1 MSETKET
8 TTALDRIRGW
18 REEYRLG
25 LSPSPLEDV
34 TQLGAQL
41 DLTHAHPSGI
51 AQLFAS
57 GHVTLDSL
65 FRDNGMLR
73 AAGRRVE
80 RVLDDQETKNRISG
94 VGELSMVVGVALW
107 KGNQMPVLMYPVE
120 VRKEG
125 RTVEDGTV
133 IAFTGRVRLNAAF
146 VAAMRENNVVL
157 DESKLFDG
165 SNYESGTPE
174 TSAVFSTITARAST
188 VFPDFE
194 IERHIILGC
203 FMDPSSQMLVESQ
216 QIIDE
221 LAQGPTGN
229 TVLDALAGDKPA
241 MESLEGTQIPP
252 YSPFDADPH
261 GEYEIGDVDNTVRY
275 AAQLAADGHSVF
287 VDSAACNNTA
297 EQSAAIASRCVMA
310 GHSVLYVPCVT
321 DQKRRFMQT
330 IAANEMSG
338 QLLDIADDGVNA
350 AIDRQL
356 ITAVGFQSGVAT
368 SRFDQIAD
376 ELVGVRS
383 RLARYL
389 GDLHGV
395 NQEWGVSAYQTI
407 QNLAQIAVL
416 PTHPTTH
423 VRLDKKAAHS
433 IADKMEEWAQKLYR
447 AGELGE
453 YTIGEQD
460 TAWYKASLYSED
472 EAVSAYQRVVELLR
486 KVLPATREQVASTV
500 QTCGFPIPTTAQEWG
515 RQVMVL
521 KNLRRVLDVFQP
533 EIFER
538 DIDSMIEATK
548 PKAQRKAEGSSMGFW
563 DRRRHI
569 KEAKA
574 MLRVGAQVENLHE
587 ALLVVAKQAEQWH
600 MFVPHGGW
608 PVLPAKLDDIIDTQD
623 RLSNDMTSLDM
634 VLATTPQGG
643 NLENVDFNQVEE
655 RLKALYD
662 DKQALDTLPERAR
675 LEREFHSAGLDE
687 LVADLNNRGV
697 PNEAVGGE
705 LQLAWWTTA
714 FEDIVKSSAIISN
727 QDGSAL
733 QEAADRFTQVDVEHV
748 RSVGPMISRESVR
761 RLCDMLFSRTQEANL
776 LHTMLAGS
784 RNVPLNRLR
793 REHPQ
798 ILSAAKPILVATP
811 ATLAAV
817 TDVAPLADVVIIDAA
832 AHIPSIELL
841 SIISR
846 AKQVVV
852 VAHRQTVTSDG
863 MRRLISLL
871 PSVKIEDRP
880 VRRAPKLNAFLESE
894 GYGSVTCDVAREG
907 SQGEVLYHF
916 VPDANGVPVINS
928 GLVESSQ
935 QEIDEVVR
943 IIGQRAAG
951 FTIVPA
957 SYVLTVVALTHTFRM
972 RLGAELKSLANK
984 DKAMGMFLRHVR
996 IMDIDDVA
1004 GAHATD
1010 AILAMCYAKT
1020 THGRLLQQFGA
1031 LESDGGRGMLLD
1043 ALAVPDRHLDIV
1055 SAFTSEDMDD
1065 SRLHQDG
1072 PKMLKTV
1079 LRWAEQLDA
1088 NAVVRPAVKESG
1100 ENVLFND
1107 LAQRIRE
1114 RGLDVAVDYGF
1125 DNGIKLPLVVGLKG
1139 KPFALAVLTDEAQFM
1154 GLQSTRERHRVL
1166 LQDIE
1171 SLGWSVMTVWSV
1183 GAFVNPDREVD
1194 RIVARLGDLYQEDK

>member
-1 MSETKET
+1 
-8 TTALDRIRGW
+8 
-18 REEYRLG
+18 
-25 LSPSPLEDV
+25 
-34 TQLGAQL
+34 
-41 DLTHAHPSGI
+41 
-51 AQLFAS
+51 
-57 GHVTLDSL
+57 
-65 FRDNGMLR
+65 
-73 AAGRRVE
+73 
-80 RVLDDQETKNRISG
+80 
-94 VGELSMVVGVALW
+94 
-107 KGNQMPVLMYPVE
+107 
-120 VRKEG
+120 
-125 RTVEDGTV
+125 
-133 IAFTGRVRLNAAF
+133 
-146 VAAMRENNVVL
+146 
-157 DESKLFDG
+157 
-165 SNYESGTPE
+165 
-174 TSAVFSTITARAST
+174 
-188 VFPDFE
+188 
-194 IERHIILGC
+194 
-203 FMDPSSQMLVESQ
+203 
-216 QIIDE
+216 
-221 LAQGPTGN
+221 
-229 TVLDALAGDKPA
+229 
-241 MESLEGTQIPP
+241 
-252 YSPFDADPH
+252 
-261 GEYEIGDVDNTVRY
+261 
-275 AAQLAADGHSVF
+275 
-287 VDSAACNNTA
+287 
-297 EQSAAIASRCVMA
+297 
-310 GHSVLYVPCVT
+310 
-321 DQKRRFMQT
+321 
-330 IAANEMSG
+330 
-338 QLLDIADDGVNA
+338 
-350 AIDRQL
+350 
-356 ITAVGFQSGVAT
+356 
-368 SRFDQIAD
+368 
-376 ELVGVRS
+376 
-383 RLARYL
+383 
-389 GDLHGV
+389 
-395 NQEWGVSAYQTI
+395 
-407 QNLAQIAVL
+407 
-416 PTHPTTH
+416 
-423 VRLDKKAAHS
+423 
-433 IADKMEEWAQKLYR
+433 
-447 AGELGE
+447 
-453 YTIGEQD
+453 
-460 TAWYKASLYSED
+460 
-472 EAVSAYQRVVELLR
+472 
-486 KVLPATREQVASTV
+486 
-500 QTCGFPIPTTAQEWG
+500 
-515 RQVMVL
+515 
-521 KNLRRVLDVFQP
+521 
-533 EIFER
+533 
-538 DIDSMIEATK
+538 
-548 PKAQRKAEGSSMGFW
+548 
-563 DRRRHI
+563 
-569 KEAKA
+569 
-574 MLRVGAQVENLHE
+574 
-587 ALLVVAKQAEQWH
+587 
-600 MFVPHGGW
+600 
-608 PVLPAKLDDIIDTQD
+608 
-623 RLSNDMTSLDM
+623 
-634 VLATTPQGG
+634 
-643 NLENVDFNQVEE
+643 
-655 RLKALYD
+655 
-662 DKQALDTLPERAR
+662 
-675 LEREFHSAGLDE
+675 
-687 LVADLNNRGV
+687 
-697 PNEAVGGE
+697 
-705 LQLAWWTTA
+705 
-714 FEDIVKSSAIISN
+714 
-727 QDGSAL
+727 
-733 QEAADRFTQVDVEHV
+733 
-748 RSVGPMISRESVR
+748 MISQESVR

-916 VPDANGVPVINS
+916 VLDANGVPVINS